1 MAKRK
6 LSLSSRIFI
15 YMIMLVV
22 LASILIAG
30 VTIYQYSEQ
39 SQDYH
44 RLRLERKEAQ
54 LISSINYVL
63 KETTWE
69 VKTENLSLIFK
80 DKIYEIANI
89 HNVNF
94 NLYDLKGDLI
104 KMSKPNFE
112 NNTIETQLSIDI
124 LDKLNQSVSKR
135 FVEKIK
141 RFGEDYRSSYMIFTD
156 NNAKPLGVL
165 NVPYFDD
172 DSLNYGELKAFLIRL
187 SYAYIIMILVAI
199 AFAYFVSK
207 YITKSLK
214 TIREKMKGTR
224 LQKRNQKIELKGA
237 SLEVSALVESYN
249 SMIDELEDS
258 VKKLATSEREQAWR
272 EMAKQV
278 AHEIKNPLTPMRLSV
293 QSFQH
298 RFDPQDPDIHKKLDE
313 YTKTL
318 IQQIDTMSSIASA
331 FSDFAKMPA
340 QKLEFLNVVEVVE
353 LSLDI
358 FPVSDIK
365 FISNEPEII
374 ANFDRSQ
381 LIRIITNLVKN
392 AVQSIPEGRAPQI
405 SVHLFSDDTDVVIKV
420 KDNGA
425 GITKA
430 IEDRIFEPKFTTK
443 TSGMGLG
450 LPMIKNMIDTYNG
463 SIHFS
468 SIIDEGSQFTVR
480 FPKHFTDE
488 L

>member
-69 VKTENLSLIFK
+69 VTTENLPLIFK

-94 NLYDLKGDLI
+94 NLYDLNGDLI
-104 KMSKPNFE
+104 KMSKGNFE
-112 NNTIETQLSIDI
+112 NNTIEMYLSEEV
-124 LDKLNQSVSKR
+124 LTKLNQTVSKR

-141 RFGEDYRSSYMIFTD
+141 RFGEDYRSSYMIFSD
-156 NNAKPLGVL
+156 INAKPLGVL
-165 NVPYFDD
+165 NLPYFDD

-187 SYAYIIMILVAI
+187 SYAYLVMILVAI

-207 YITKSLK
+207 YITKSLQ
-214 TIREKMKGTR
+214 TIREKMKETR
-224 LQKRNQKIELKGA
+224 LEKRNQKIELKGA
-237 SLEVSALVESYN
+237 GLEVSALVESYN
-249 SMIDELEDS
+249 NMIDELEDS

-298 RFDPQDPDIHKKLDE
+298 KFDPQDPEIHKKVDE

-331 FSDFAKMPA
+331 FSNFAKMPA
-340 QKLEFLNVVEVVE
+340 QKLEVLNVVEVVE
-353 LSLDI
+353 LALEI
-358 FPVSDIK
+358 FPESDLK
-365 FISNEPEII
+365 FISKESEII

-392 AVQSIPEGRAPQI
+392 AIQSIPDDRSPQI
-405 SVHLFSDDTDVVIKV
+405 SIHLLSDETDVIIEV
-420 KDNGA
+420 KDNGS

-463 SIHFS
+463 SIKFS
-468 SIIDEGSQFTVR
+468 SIIDKGSQFTVR
-480 FPKHFTDE
+480 FPKHFKNE
-488 L
+488 I

>member
-22 LASILIAG
+22 VASILIAG
-30 VTIYQYSEQ
+30 VTIYQYNEQ

-69 VKTENLSLIFK
+69 VKTENLPLIFK

-94 NLYDLKGDLI
+94 NLYDLNGDLI

-112 NNTIETQLSIDI
+112 NNTIETQLSSEI
-124 LDKLNQSVSKR
+124 LNKLNQSVSKR

-141 RFGEDYRSSYMIFTD
+141 RFGEDYRSSYMIFSDTK
-156 NNAKPLGVL
+156 ATPLGVL

-207 YITKSLK
+207 YITKSLQ
-214 TIREKMKGTR
+214 TIRDKMKGTR
-224 LQKRNQKIELKGA
+224 LEKRNQKIELKGA

-249 SMIDELEDS
+249 KMID
-258 VKKLATSEREQAWR
+258 EREQAWR

-293 QSFQH
+293 QSFQ
-298 RFDPQDPDIHKKLDE
+298 RKFDPQDPNIDKKVEE

-340 QKLEFLNVVEVVE
+340 QKLELLNVVEVVE
-353 LSLDI
+353 LTLDI
-358 FPVSDIK
+358 FPESDIK
-365 FISNEPEII
+365 FISKESEII

-392 AVQSIPEGRAPQI
+392 AVQSIPEDRPPHI
-405 SVHLFSDDTDVVIKV
+405 SIHLYSDHTDIVIEV
-420 KDNGA
+420 NDNGS

-463 SIHFS
+463 SINFS
-468 SIIDEGSQFTVR
+468 STIEEGSQFTVR
-480 FPKHFTDE
+480 FPKQFTDE
-488 L
+488 V